1 MQKGIATLEIIIGTL
16 IIALLLSAAI
26 PNVTKILDRVS
37 LDYET
42 KRLYSELR
50 FLQAMNR
57 SKSSYKV
64 AVGTGRTFD
73 IDKAC
78 TMTIN
83 KNKFSY
89 QILRGNIP
97 VRDVHYMQNIKELTF
112 SSNKITSNSN
122 GQATDTSG
130 KVLSN
135 TLTLTSKLGKKS
147 SIVFDSVG
155 RIRGG

>member
-26 PNVTKILDRVS
+26 PNVTRILDSVS

-42 KRLYSELR
+42 KSLYSELR

-64 AVGTGRTFD
+64 AVGTGRIFD
-73 IDKAC
+73 IDEAC

-89 QILRGNIP
+89 QILRDNIP

-122 GQATDTSG
+122 GQATDISG
-130 KVLSN
+130 KILSN
-135 TLTLTSKLGKKS
+135 TLTLTSNLGKKS